1 MMINDVLGSGP
12 KRDIRFRVGR
22 GPGSGN
28 GKTCGRGQHGYYS
41 RSGAPIR
48 LGFQGGTMR
57 FFRRLPRRGFNNKNF
72 KTVWAVLNV
81 TLLEKHFE
89 AGATI
94 DVNAAIA
101 KGLVRGDSERL
112 KILGFGE
119 LKKALKLDPAVAVSA
134 EARKKI
140 EAAGGTVAMPLPKK
154 RAPSAKE
161 IAARKKAS
169 APPAAEKGDKAE
181 KGEKPARGE
190 KVEKGEKAEKAE
202 RPAKGERPPKGEAG
216 KGAGEK
222 GEKGERPPRAER
234 QERPERTEKKPRE
247 AAGDEAGG
255 GKKKSDKPGGEGA
268 GPKNKK

>member
-81 TLLEKHFE
+81 TMLEKHFE
-89 AGATI
+89 AGATV
-94 DVNAAIA
+94 DVAAAIA
-101 KGLVRGDSERL
+101 KGLVRGDAERL

-119 LKKALKLDPAVAVSA
+119 LKKALKLDAAVAVSG
-134 EARKKI
+134 EARQKV

-161 IAARKKAS
+161 IEAKKKKA
-169 APPAAEKGDKAE
+169 APPAPEKAEKAE
-181 KGEKPARGE
+181 KGEKPAKGE
-190 KVEKGEKAEKAE
+190 KPEKGEKGE
-202 RPAKGERPPKGEAG
+202 RPAKGERPPKAEKGEG
-216 KGAGEK
+216 GGGEK
-222 GEKGERPPRAER
+222 GDRAPRAER
-234 QERPERTEKKPRE
+234 GERPERTEKKPRE
-247 AAGDEAGG
+247 AGDDAGG
-255 GKKKSDKPGGEGA
+255 AKKKSDKPGGDGA

>member
-12 KRDIRFRVGR
+12 KREMRFRVGR

-41 RSGAPIR
+41 RSGNSIR

-81 TLLEKHFE
+81 TMLEKHYE
-89 AGATI
+89 AGATV
-94 DVNAAIA
+94 DVKSAIE

-119 LKKALKLDPAVAVSA
+119 LKKALKLDAAVAVSG

-140 EAAGGTVAMPLPKK
+140 EAAGGSVAMPLPKK
-154 RAPSAKE
+154 RPPSARE
-161 IAARKKAS
+161 IAERNKKS
-169 APPAAEKGDKAE
+169 APPAAEKAEKPEKAE
-181 KGEKPARGE
+181 KGEKPAKGE
-190 KVEKGEKAEKAE
+190 KGDKGEKA
-202 RPAKGERPPKGEAG
+202 PKGERPPKGE
-216 KGAGEK
+216 KGGGEK
-222 GEKGERPPRAER
+222 GGDKPARAER
-234 QERPERTEKKPRE
+234 QGPPERGDKKPRE
-247 AAGDEAGG
+247 GGSDEAG
-255 GKKKSDKPGGEGA
+255 GKKKSDKSGGDGA
-268 GPKNKK
+268 GPKKK

>member
-12 KRDIRFRVGR
+12 KRDVRFRVGR

-81 TLLEKHFE
+81 TMLEKHFD
-89 AGATI
+89 AGATV

-101 KGLVRGDSERL
+101 KGLVRGDAERL

-161 IAARKKAS
+161 IEAKKKKD
-169 APPAAEKGDKAE
+169 APPAAEKVDKAE
-181 KGEKPARGE
+181 KGEKPA
-190 KVEKGEKAEKAE
+190 KGEKAEKAE
-202 RPAKGERPPKGEAG
+202 RPAKGERPQKESKGG
-216 KGAGEK
+216 GEK
-222 GEKGERPPRAER
+222 AAGGEKGERPPRAER
-234 QERPERTEKKPRE
+234 QERPERTEKKP
-247 AAGDEAGG
+247 GDEAGG
-255 GKKKSDKPGGEGA
+255 GKKKSDKGGDQGA

>member
-1 MMINDVLGSGP
+1 MMINDILGSGP

-81 TLLEKHFE
+81 GMLEKHFE

-94 DVNAAIA
+94 NVEAAIA

-112 KILGFGE
+112 KVLGFGE
-119 LKKALKLDPAVAVSA
+119 LKKALKLDAAVAVSA
-134 EARKKI
+134 DARKKV
-140 EAAGGTVAMPLPKK
+140 EAAGGSVAMPLPKK
-154 RAPSAKE
+154 RPPTGKE
-161 IAARKKAS
+161 MAARAKKN
-169 APPAAEKGDKAE
+169 APVEAPKAEKAEKGDKPEKADKGD
-181 KGEKPARGE
+181 KGEK
-190 KVEKGEKAEKAE
+190 
-202 RPAKGERPPKGEAG
+202 PAKGERPPKGEA
-216 KGAGEK
+216 KGEAKGEK
-222 GEKGERPPRAER
+222 GGHAAGEKGERPPRAE
-234 QERPERTEKKPRE
+234 KKPRE
-247 AAGDEAGG
+247 GGDDAG
-255 GKKKSDKPGGEGA
+255 GKKRPDKQGGGDA

>member
-12 KRDIRFRVGR
+12 KRDVRFRVGR

-81 TLLEKHFE
+81 TMLEKHFE
-89 AGATI
+89 AGATV

-119 LKKALKLDPAVAVSA
+119 LKKALKLDAAVAVSA

-140 EAAGGTVAMPLPKK
+140 EAAGGSVAMPLPKK

-161 IAARKKAS
+161 IEAKKKKA
-169 APPAAEKGDKAE
+169 APPAPEKAE
-181 KGEKPARGE
+181 KGEKPA
-190 KVEKGEKAEKAE
+190 KGEKAEKQEKAEKGE
-202 RPAKGERPPKGEAG
+202 RPAKGERPPKAEKGGGAAG
-216 KGAGEK
+216 GGEK
-222 GEKGERPPRAER
+222 AGKGERPPRAER
-234 QERPERTEKKPRE
+234 PERPERTEKKPRDS
-247 AAGDEAGG
+247 AGDEAGG
-255 GKKKSDKPGGEGA
+255 AKKKSDRPGGDGA
-268 GPKNKK
+268 GPKKK